1 MTRHDSEYINISH
14 VGSEYI
20 NITFFLLLS
29 PHHYVRVDK
38 TNESIYKHIGK
49 RSRLINISRTVLCTV
64 HYRTPKSEVINI
76 SHFE

>member
-38 TNESIYKHIGK
+38 TNESIYKHIAV
-49 RSRLINISRTVLCTV
+49 SP
-64 HYRTPKSEVINI
+64 YRAYHVVND
-76 SHFE
+76 